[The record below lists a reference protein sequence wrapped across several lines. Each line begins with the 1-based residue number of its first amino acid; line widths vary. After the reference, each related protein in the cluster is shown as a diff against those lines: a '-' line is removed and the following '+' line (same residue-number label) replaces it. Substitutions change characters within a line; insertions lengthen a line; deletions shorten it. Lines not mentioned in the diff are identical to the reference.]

1 MLPRLVRALR
11 SLRPADWRDLLA
23 AEGAVVGAQLSL
35 WRRPTGSLLA
45 TAEGAPAA
53 EPTPDE
59 RRRAAGLALAV
70 RRAVAYGPVR
80 PLCLGQAIA
89 LHRLLERRGL
99 AGSRVR
105 VGVRR
110 DAAKGLAA
118 HAWVEYGGE
127 VLGDDATR
135 VAEYSDLADFEL
147 VNRT

>member
-1 MLPRLVRALR
+1 M
-11 SLRPADWRDLLA
+11 
-23 AEGAVVGAQLSL
+23 VGAQLSL

-45 TAEGAPAA
+45 TTAGIPAA
-53 EPTPDE
+53 APTPDE

-80 PLCLGQAIA
+80 PLCLGRAIA

-110 DAAKGLAA
+110 DASKGLAA

-127 VLGDDATR
+127 VLGDDAER
-135 VAEYSDLADFEL
+135 VAEYADLADFEL
-147 VNRT
+147 AHRP